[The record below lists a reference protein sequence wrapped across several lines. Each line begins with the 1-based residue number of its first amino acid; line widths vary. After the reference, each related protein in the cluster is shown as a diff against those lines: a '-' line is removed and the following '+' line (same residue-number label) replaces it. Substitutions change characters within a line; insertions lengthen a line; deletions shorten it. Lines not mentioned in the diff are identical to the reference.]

1 MIPAIDKPRDPL
13 ELAAIARSLTLT
25 RGAAPDWLRSEL
37 AFRAAVPRSAPD
49 PKAYQGNMAAALSVG
64 CLLTG
69 FLGCVNLVGEV
80 NYKAPR
86 HAARVAPVDQ
96 DGLEA
101 IALAQDWRA
110 AGDDKPVLARLAATV
125 RNPAYPRAWSA
136 EKTEADAYLV
146 IFRAPAGY
154 PVYAFEVNLESEEV
168 VASPEAVERLTF
180 LRLQE
185 EAAAVESLVAHAP

>member
-1 MIPAIDKPRDPL
+1 MSIAIEKPRSEL
-13 ELAAIARSLTLT
+13 ELAAILRSLTLT

-37 AFRAAVPRSAPD
+37 AIRTRVPRSAPD
-49 PKAYQGNMAAALSVG
+49 PKAYQGHMAAALSVG

-69 FLGCVNLVGEV
+69 FLGCVDLVGEV
-80 NYKAPR
+80 SYEPPK
-86 HAARVAPVDQ
+86 HVVIAPVADQ

-110 AGDDKPVLARLAATV
+110 AGDDKPVLVRLAATV

-168 VASPEAVERLTF
+168 TPTPEAVERLTF
-180 LRLQE
+180 LRLHE
-185 EAAAVESLVAHAP
+185 EAAAVETLVAHAP

>member
-1 MIPAIDKPRDPL
+1 MSQTIEKPRDPL
-13 ELAAIARSLTLT
+13 ELAAIARSLALT

-49 PKAYQGNMAAALSVG
+49 PKAYQGHMAAALSVG

-69 FLGCVNLVGEV
+69 FLGCVDLVGEV
-80 NYKAPR
+80 NYEAPR
-86 HAARVAPVDQ
+86 HAARAPIVDQ

-110 AGDDKPVLARLAATV
+110 AGDEKPVLARLAATV

-136 EKTEADAYLV
+136 ERTEADAYLV

-154 PVYAFEVNLESEEV
+154 PIYAFEVNLESEEV
-168 VASPEAVERLTF
+168 TPSPEAVERLTM
-180 LRLQE
+180 LRLHE
-185 EAAAVESLVAHAP
+185 EAAAVENLVAGAR